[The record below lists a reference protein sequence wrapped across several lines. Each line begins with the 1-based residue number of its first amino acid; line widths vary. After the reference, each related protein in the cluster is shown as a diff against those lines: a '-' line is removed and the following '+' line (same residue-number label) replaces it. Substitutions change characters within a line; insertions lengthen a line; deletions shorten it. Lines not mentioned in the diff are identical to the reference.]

1 MKGEVIKVLKNIK
14 RVWIIILLAMIGFA
28 IQIVALSKSF
38 NYEKDEKKLNFLHG
52 NIDFVSN
59 RTDKSNELNELVD
72 EFEKIYP
79 NVHVNLELIGD
90 VEEILERKAAVG
102 DLPDVT
108 LVPASI
114 NKREFSS
121 YFLPIDDLGFN
132 GDNMYD
138 YVSGLGSDNLLYT
151 MPTSSLWHGVIY
163 NKEIFNNLGIDTYP
177 KTEEEFFKVCS
188 KIKNN
193 GIVPIALNYRQS
205 WMMNTWIDT
214 IPYLYN
220 VHMEDKLI
228 GESKDVFSS
237 DGEIYKS
244 LNFVKKIYTSGYCES
259 DIVNYDWAQ
268 CKEDI
273 INGKTAMI
281 IWNSDFINQLVDLG
295 MDKNDLGMFPIP
307 ETNVINMIGDYRI
320 GISKNTKY
328 PEASKAFLKFLF
340 EEDRYA
346 NAVDIMSSLRDSEE
360 NLKMIDE
367 LNKFNIPVVFQ
378 ENIAAQ
384 NDEESKLHDKY
395 TYLRKSIGLDYTFIQ
410 NYITSEDTKKIE
422 KEANDKWR
430 LYRDKE

>member
-38 NYEKDEKKLNFLHG
+38 NYEKDDKKLNFLHG

-72 EFEKIYP
+72 EFEKMYP

-114 NKREFSS
+114 DKGEFSS

-132 GDNMYD
+132 GDK
-138 YVSGLGSDNLLYT
+138 
-151 MPTSSLWHGVIY
+151 GVIY

-177 KTEEEFFKVCS
+177 KTEKEFFNVCS

-205 WMMNTWIDT
+205 WITNTWIDT

-220 VHMEDKLI
+220 AHMEDKLI

-307 ETNVINMIGDYRI
+307 ETNVIKMIGDYRI

-346 NAVDIMSSLRDSEE
+346 NAVNIMSSLRDSEE

-367 LNKFNIPVVFQ
+367 LNKFDIPVIFQ
-378 ENIAAQ
+378 ESIAAQ
-384 NDEESKLHDKY
+384 NDEENKLHDKY